1 MTILMTLIDPRKK
14 HRPSRKLKPKLQRM
28 AKANAESQ
36 AYPFVAPPS
45 YIQFLDFVYN
55 SAFHSKRFSYVWTRP
70 GPCELEGDQF
80 RRVEGGKDSFW
91 PRATGTTIVTRKI
104 T

>member
-70 GPCELEGDQF
+70 GPCELEHSIPPGG
-80 RRVEGGKDSFW
+80 RRKGQLLAKGHGNDDSD
-91 PRATGTTIVTRKI
+91 KKK
-104 T
+104 